1 MSGNSSPS
9 ITLRPFRLTDA
20 PDMMLWAGDDQ
31 VTRTL
36 RWKTLTSIEEAL
48 TFIEEVCIPHPW
60 RRSICIDD
68 RSIGFVSIFQ
78 GSGEDGRKVDIGYA
92 IAAKYWGQGIAT
104 KAVKIALPRV
114 FDDLPHVVR
123 LQAFV
128 YVDNLASQRVLE
140 KIGFMKEGLLRKYA
154 YIKGNVRDLLVYK
167 VVSLHFVK
175 DSSAKKSQAGE
186 YFIPNNKTTTLS
198 ASFGSTPMFLH
209 HHNLAKMS
217 GNSSPSITL
226 RPFRLTDAP
235 DMMLWAGDDQVTR
248 TLRWKTLT
256 SIEEALTFIE
266 EVCIPH
272 PWRRSICIDDR
283 SIGFMSIFQG
293 SGEDGRKAEI
303 GYAIAAKYWGQ
314 GIATKAVKIALPRV
328 FDDLPDVARLQAFVY
343 VDNLA
348 SQRVL
353 EKIGFMKE
361 GLLRKYAYIKG
372 NIRDLLVYS
381 ILSTDAVPGTS

>member
-1 MSGNSSPS
+1 MSANSSPS

-78 GSGEDGRKVDIGYA
+78 GSGEDRRKADIGYA
-92 IAAKYWGQGIAT
+92 IAAKYWGQGITT
-104 KAVKIALPRV
+104 KVVKIAVSNV
-114 FDDLPHVVR
+114 F
-123 LQAFV
+123 
-128 YVDNLASQRVLE
+128 
-140 KIGFMKEGLLRKYA
+140 I
-154 YIKGNVRDLLVYK
+154 
-167 VVSLHFVK
+167 
-175 DSSAKKSQAGE
+175 
-186 YFIPNNKTTTLS
+186 
-198 ASFGSTPMFLH
+198 
-209 HHNLAKMS
+209 
-217 GNSSPSITL
+217 
-226 RPFRLTDAP
+226 
-235 DMMLWAGDDQVTR
+235 
-248 TLRWKTLT
+248 
-256 SIEEALTFIE
+256 
-266 EVCIPH
+266 
-272 PWRRSICIDDR
+272 
-283 SIGFMSIFQG
+283 
-293 SGEDGRKAEI
+293 
-303 GYAIAAKYWGQ
+303 
-314 GIATKAVKIALPRV
+314 
-328 FDDLPDVARLQAFVY
+328 DLPDVVRLQAFVY

-381 ILSTDAVPGTS
+381 ILSTDAIPGTS